1 MQHFLLIIYINIFL
15 LFSQHLFSQTDVN
28 TGNNKTA
35 KDKFTLGN
43 YKGALEEYLLLIKN
57 DSNNLLY
64 NFRIGIC
71 YLNTNI
77 DKSKAIPY
85 LLKTTFD
92 PKVELLVWYELGRAY
107 MINYQFDEAIAKFKK
122 YKEVTGGK
130 ESFYISSDR
139 MIEMCEEAK
148 SKIKNPIN
156 ITVGN
161 LGSEVNTE
169 YPEYNPYVPADEN
182 YLVFTSKREGNT
194 GNLMDFDGFITS
206 DVYITYQKYDKWIK
220 AKNIGATI
228 NSELV
233 EETAGISADGTK
245 LFVYC
250 DNYTAMNEVLVSDK
264 KGKTFM
270 KPVFLGDNINSGKLE
285 TSATMTPD
293 KKYLVFASNRN
304 EQAGGMDLFISK
316 KLPSGEW
323 GPAENIGEPVNTI
336 YDEDFPYFS
345 ADGKTLYF
353 CSEGHNS
360 MGGYDIFRTIWN
372 EKDNTWNVP
381 ENLGYP
387 LNTPDDDKTISLS
400 LTGRHGYISSCRAE
414 GYGDLDIYKVIFNDI
429 DPAYAIISGTLMNKD
444 SVSIYNIITP
454 SDTVK
459 NDSMTVIKNEITKD
473 PIDSL
478 IIPEKKVPKYISVD
492 IAVTDKSSQKIFGRY
507 IPNKE
512 NGKFLIILPPGVYEI
527 FIYAEGFEKYS
538 ENITVFDRSSN
549 TEIVKDIVLSA
560 SSIEKTN

>member
-1 MQHFLLIIYINIFL
+1 M
-15 LFSQHLFSQTDVN
+15 FSQTDVN
-28 TGNNKTA
+28 TGNDKEA
-35 KDKFTLGN
+35 KDNFTLGN

-57 DSNNLLY
+57 DSNNLTY

-85 LLKTTFD
+85 LLKATAD
-92 PKVELLVWYELGRAY
+92 PKAELAAWYELGRAY
-107 MINYQFDEAIAKFKK
+107 LMNYQFDEAIAQFEK

-148 SKIKNPIN
+148 NKVNNPIN
-156 ITVGN
+156 ITIENIGP
-161 LGSEVNTE
+161 EVNTA
-169 YPEYNPYVPADEN
+169 YPEFNPYVPGDEN
-182 YLVFTSKREGNT
+182 FLVFTSKRAGNT
-194 GNLMDFDGFITS
+194 GNLIDFDGFITS

-220 AKNIGATI
+220 AKNIGVTI
-228 NSELV
+228 NSDLV
-233 EETAGISADGTK
+233 EETAGISADGSK

-264 KGKTFM
+264 KGKTFIR
-270 KPVFLGDNINSGKLE
+270 PVFLGNNINSGKLE

-316 KLPSGEW
+316 KLPSCEW
-323 GPAENIGEPVNTI
+323 GPAENIDEPVNTI

-345 ADGKTLYF
+345 SDGKTLYF

-360 MGGYDIFRTIWN
+360 MGGYDIFKTTWN
-372 EKDNTWNVP
+372 EKENKWSEP

-387 LNTPDDDKTISLS
+387 LNTPDDDMTISLS
-400 LTGRHGYISSCRAE
+400 LTGRHGYISSCRVG

-444 SVSIYNIITP
+444 SISIYKIIASP
-454 SDTVK
+454 DTEK
-459 NDSMTVIKNEITKD
+459 NDTITVINDTIKNNTKD
-473 PIDSL
+473 SVFTPRKIL
-478 IIPEKKVPKYISVD
+478 PKNISVD
-492 IAVTDKSSQKIFGRY
+492 ISVTDKSSQKIFGRY
-507 IPNKE
+507 LPNKE

-527 FIYAEGFEKYS
+527 FINAEGFEKYS
-538 ENITVFDRSSN
+538 EDITVFDRSSN
-549 TEIVKDIVLSA
+549 TEIVKDIVLSVT
-560 SSIEKTN
+560 SNEKNN